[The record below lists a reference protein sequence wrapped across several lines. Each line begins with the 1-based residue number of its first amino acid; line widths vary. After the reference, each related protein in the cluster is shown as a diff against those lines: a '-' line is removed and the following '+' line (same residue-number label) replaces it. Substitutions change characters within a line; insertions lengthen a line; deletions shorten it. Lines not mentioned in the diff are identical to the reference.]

1 MEFCTT
7 HKEAL
12 DKQTIIK
19 KLNQG
24 LEVHYKLP
32 NNNIL
37 CIRRSNDVQFLMKE
51 PVDLYEILF
60 AEFDSEATE
69 PGEKYSICGGGEYWP
84 IDQQDSAIDIFME
97 RMWSETPTRWSGK
110 GFKPCEILVY
120 NTKKVYFSN
129 HYDYL
134 NRILEP
140 FWKEVFGKTPSEM
153 WCGGIVSAHG
163 DKCRGYERDWEKHG
177 INFNRGSLLFLLTY
191 TKEFGDNEKHMSDQW
206 VIDNYQK
213 YLPMIEKAEAYV
225 LEHIFDKDLED
236 ANC

>member
-1 MEFCTT
+1 MEFCTN

-12 DKQTIIK
+12 DKETIK
-19 KLNQG
+19 KKISQG
-24 LEVHYKLP
+24 IDVHFKLP
-32 NNNIL
+32 NKDL
-37 CIRRSNDVQFLMKE
+37 LVIRRSNDVQFLMTD
-51 PVDLYEILF
+51 PVDLIEIIYGVYDDD
-60 AEFDSEATE
+60 ESDDDK
-69 PGEKYSICGGGEYWP
+69 KYNLISGGEYWP
-84 IDQQDSAIDIFME
+84 VDRLETAVDIFMD
-97 RMWSETPTRWSGK
+97 RMWSDEPQRWSGK

-120 NTKKVYFSN
+120 QTRKVYFSN

-134 NRILEP
+134 NRMLEP

-163 DKCRGYERDWEKHG
+163 DKCRGYNRDWEEKG
-177 INFNRGSLLFLLTY
+177 INSNRGSLLFLLTY
-191 TKEFGDNEKHMSDQW
+191 TKEFGENEKHTSDQW

-236 ANC
+236 INC